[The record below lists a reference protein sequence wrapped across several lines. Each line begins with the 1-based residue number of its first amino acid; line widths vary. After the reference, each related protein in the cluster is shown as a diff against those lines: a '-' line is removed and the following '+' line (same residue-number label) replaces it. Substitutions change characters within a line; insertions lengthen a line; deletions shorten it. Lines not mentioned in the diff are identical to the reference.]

1 MPDALLIASRLALY
15 LSLTLAF
22 GLPVFVLQAVKGDDS
37 GSPIVR
43 RLARLTGVAALLAL
57 AASGVGLW
65 AMARG
70 MSESGDPAAVLDVAG
85 ILLTQTSVGMAWDIR
100 VVSLLF
106 AVGVAFLGFGRQR
119 TGFGTQALL
128 GGVALATL
136 AWAGHGAMSEGA
148 LGWLHLGSDIVHLL
162 IAGAWVGAIVA
173 LVLLALHAAGQQ
185 GHETVRLLSDA
196 ASGFARF
203 GTVIVIVLVVSGI
216 LNYLL
221 IIGPSLDGLVDGLYG
236 RLLLAKL
243 GAFAGMLVLAA
254 ANRFRHAPVLQRAF
268 DDGDTSAAIRTLKQ
282 SLWAEMGLAILV
294 LVLVAWLGTLDPTG

>member
-1 MPDALLIASRLALY
+1 MPDALLVTSRLALY
-15 LSLTLAF
+15 LSLALAF
-22 GLPVFVLQAVKGDDS
+22 GLPVFVLQAVKGDRS
-37 GSPIVR
+37 GSPIMR
-43 RLARLTGVAALLAL
+43 RLVRLTGVSALLAL
-57 AASGVGLW
+57 AASGLGLW

-70 MSESGDPAAVLDVAG
+70 MSDSGNPAAVLDVVG

-106 AVGVAFLGFGRQR
+106 AAGVAFLVSGRQR
-119 TGFGTQALL
+119 TGIGAQAML

-173 LVLLALHAAGQQ
+173 LTLLAIHAAGQE
-185 GHETVRLLSDA
+185 GSETVRLLSGA

-203 GTVIVIVLVVSGI
+203 GTLIVIVLVVSGTI
-216 LNYLL
+216 NYLL
-221 IIGPSLDGLVDGLYG
+221 IIGPSLNGLIDSLYG

-254 ANRFRHAPVLQRAF
+254 ANRFRHAPVLERAL

-282 SLWAEMGLAILV
+282 SLRAEMSLAILV
-294 LVLVAWLGTLDPTG
+294 LVLVAWLGTLNPTG

>member
-1 MPDALLIASRLALY
+1 MPDALLVTSRLALY
-15 LSLTLAF
+15 LSLVLVF
-22 GLPVFVLQAVKGDDS
+22 GLPVFVLQAVKGDGS
-37 GSPIVR
+37 GLPIVR
-43 RLARLTGVAALLAL
+43 RLVRFTGVAALLAL
-57 AASGVGLW
+57 AASGLGLW

-70 MSESGDPAAVLDVAG
+70 MSDSGDTAAVLDVVG

-106 AVGVAFLGFGRQR
+106 AAGVAFLGSGRR
-119 TGFGTQALL
+119 WTGIGAQAML
-128 GGVALATL
+128 GGIALATL
-136 AWAGHGAMSEGA
+136 AWAGHGAMTEGA

-173 LVLLALHAAGQQ
+173 LALLAIQAAGQE
-185 GHETVRLLSDA
+185 GPETVRLLSGA

-203 GTVIVIVLVVSGI
+203 GTLIVIVLVVSGTF
-216 LNYLL
+216 NYLL
-221 IIGPSLDGLVDGLYG
+221 IIGPSLDGLVDNLYG

-254 ANRFRHAPVLQRAF
+254 ANRFRHAPVLERAL
-268 DDGDTSAAIRTLKQ
+268 DDGDASAAVRTLKQ
-282 SLWAEMGLAILV
+282 SLWAELGLAVLV

>member
-1 MPDALLIASRLALY
+1 MPDALLVASRLALY
-15 LSLTLAF
+15 LSLALAF
-22 GLPVFVLQAVKGDDS
+22 GLPVFVLQAIEGDGS
-37 GSPIVR
+37 GLPIVR

-57 AASGVGLW
+57 AASGLGLW

-70 MSESGDPAAVLDVAG
+70 MSESGDPAAVRDVAVL
-85 ILLTQTSVGMAWDIR
+85 LLTQTSVGIAWDIR
-100 VVSLLF
+100 VVALLF
-106 AVGVAFLGFGRQR
+106 AVGVAFLGFGRR
-119 TGFGTQALL
+119 PTGIGVQAML

-148 LGWLHLGSDIVHLL
+148 LGWLHLGSDIVHLWV
-162 IAGAWVGAIVA
+162 AGAWVGAIVA
-173 LVLLALHAAGQQ
+173 LIVLAFHAAGQE
-185 GHETVRLLSDA
+185 GPETVRLLSGA

-203 GTVIVIVLVVSGI
+203 GTVIVIVLVVSGV

-221 IIGPSLDGLVDGLYG
+221 IVGPSLDGLVHGLYG

-254 ANRFRHAPVLQRAF
+254 ANRFRHAPVLQRAL

-282 SLWAEMGLAILV
+282 SLWAEMGLAVLV

>member
-1 MPDALLIASRLALY
+1 MPDALLVTSRLALY
-15 LSLTLAF
+15 LSLALAF
-22 GLPVFVLQAVKGDDS
+22 GLPVFVLQAVKGGRS
-37 GSPIVR
+37 GSPITR
-43 RLARLTGVAALLAL
+43 RLVRLTGVSALLAL
-57 AASGVGLW
+57 AASGLGLW

-70 MSESGDPAAVLDVAG
+70 MSDSGNPAAVLDVVG

-106 AVGVAFLGFGRQR
+106 AAGVAFLVSGRQR
-119 TGFGTQALL
+119 TGIGAQAML

-173 LVLLALHAAGQQ
+173 LTLLAIHAAGQE
-185 GHETVRLLSDA
+185 GSETVRLLSGA

-203 GTVIVIVLVVSGI
+203 GTLIVIVLVVSGTI
-216 LNYLL
+216 NYLL
-221 IIGPSLDGLVDGLYG
+221 IIGPSLNGLIDSLYG

-254 ANRFRHAPVLQRAF
+254 ANRFRHAPVLERAL

-282 SLWAEMGLAILV
+282 SLWAEMSLAILV
-294 LVLVAWLGTLDPTG
+294 LVLVAWLGTLNPTG